1 MCIIAVRS
9 PIRRMDAKYQPRIV
23 IGCAIEKASRRAML
37 RRRAKLAMRAKAS
50 ESALMARSL
59 EF

>member
-9 PIRRMDAKYQPRIV
+9 PISRMDARYQPSIV
-23 IGCAIEKASRRAML
+23 IGWAIEKASRRAML
-37 RRRAKLAMRAKAS
+37 RSRAKLAMRAKAS
-50 ESALMARSL
+50 ESPLMASSL